1 MAPKN
6 QRQKGRDETRST
18 LDAII
23 RDLNRAKD
31 TCGIPPAR
39 AAFGSTGDLLTAAG
53 VSSLYSAKP
62 SIRFTLIQDSTDNE
76 QEYVDL
82 GLFCADVCNVLDRGL
97 YGRRSDE
104 LSPSVLGAI
113 EQLTA

>member
-1 MAPKN
+1 MAPRS

-31 TCGIPPAR
+31 TCGIPPAQ
-39 AAFGSTGDLLTAAG
+39 AAFGSTSDLLTVAG
-53 VSSLYSAKP
+53 VSSPYSAKP
-62 SIRFTLIQDSTDNE
+62 SIRFTLIQDSADKE

-97 YGRRSDE
+97 DGRRSDE
-104 LSPSVLGAI
+104 LNPSVLGAI